1 MWQPF
6 VLVSLQHSH
15 YCKCRRHACYS
26 LKGIWLD
33 LRGIGALATEA
44 NSNKGRPVHV
54 WHAGKL
60 SMLGRHIVQDSDQ
73 NLINQGRFGI
83 VWTFLMSLFP
93 AQDVRQHLHRRQW
106 RPEGWRSTSEPS
118 YSSDTDAFIHSSCIL
133 LATLTH
139 QLETHE
145 LEKTGTFDVPSSNTR
160 FSFFSHRNW
169 PRAKSNHRMSKLSYR
184 ISLNKFMHLQLKHQH
199 FACQFFPSLPT
210 SRCKALR
217 KPQQP
222 QVAPACML
230 KVKKHFNSVL
240 PFSLQ
245 VQLCSPTAIRL
256 SLCPKQTH
264 LQVFFL

>member
-1 MWQPF
+1 MWQRF

-60 SMLGRHIVQDSDQ
+60 SMLGRHVVQESDQ

-83 VWTFLMSLFP
+83 VWTFLMSDVLFP
-93 AQDVRQHLHRRQW
+93 AQDVRQHLHRHQW
-106 RPEGWRSTSEPS
+106 HPEGWPSTSEPC
-118 YSSDTDAFIHSSCIL
+118 YSSDGRIYPLLLYFIRYPHTSAPDTQARKEKKLQKSPCQTNVSVFIHI
-133 LATLTH
+133 
-139 QLETHE
+139 
-145 LEKTGTFDVPSSNTR
+145 
-160 FSFFSHRNW
+160 NW

-184 ISLNKFMHLQLKHQH
+184 ISLNKCMHLQLKHQH
-199 FACQFFPSLPT
+199 FAQQFFLSLPT
-210 SRCKALR
+210 SHCKAFR
-217 KPQQP
+217 KPQEP
-222 QVAPACML
+222 NFAPACML

-245 VQLCSPTAIRL
+245 V
-256 SLCPKQTH
+256 
-264 LQVFFL
+264 